1 MYIKTNTITLTAG
14 TTYSPT
20 WGELSTTNYQLVG
33 SPNMASG
40 NITINLPSPTGTGPD
55 QYTSIR
61 LMYLA
66 TPSNYDEA
74 TAYIII
80 EGEKLRA
87 EWASKEVIIVCQ
99 FDQTANAWKM
109 VWLPDFRQTSF
120 IVSEMIVD
128 GTIAAGDLG
137 TDSVTT
143 IKILDDNVTLPKI
156 QNIADDTILG
166 NISGSSA
173 SPVALDAEDVRTLLD
188 QDVTLTGH
196 VTGTATQTF
205 ATGDTSL
212 STTISNNTITVAMC
226 TNTVNTDLVTIP
238 ISMETGALTAGS
250 CYVAVKVPYACTVE
264 EYGFSV
270 TELIEATD
278 DATIT
283 LYNTAGTLMG
293 SSSITVTKNTKPSS
307 SAAGG
312 SFFNSSSITSNNSI
326 STGNIF
332 YVRVQK
338 TTAGGKGFVNIKIKR
353 A

>member
-1 MYIKTNTITLTAG
+1 MFNWTENITISATPTTFALTEAAMRTRSYQINGTHTMGGAFTITL
-14 TTYSPT
+14 
-20 WGELSTTNYQLVG
+20 
-33 SPNMASG
+33 
-40 NITINLPSPTGTGPD
+40 
-55 QYTSIR
+55 
-61 LMYLA
+61 A
-66 TPSNYDEA
+66 TPVNASLCNKVLFYYTGVLSNYDI
-74 TAYIII
+74 TNNYLKV
-80 EGEKLRA
+80 GPDKLPA
-87 EWASKEVIIVCQ
+87 EYAQKECYIVCVYSNIS
-99 FDQTANAWKM
+99 NAWKVM
-109 VWLPDFRQTSF
+109 FLPDFTQAAIITS
-120 IVSEMIVD
+120 SHIVD
-128 GTIAAGDLG
+128 GTIVAGDLAS
-137 TDSVTT
+137 DAVTT

-156 QNIADDTILG
+156 ENIPDDTILG
-166 NISGSSA
+166 NISGGSA
-173 SPVALDAEDVRTLLD
+173 SPTAIDAEDIRALID

-196 VTGTATQTF
+196 VTGTATQDA
-205 ATGDTSL
+205 ATGITTVN
-212 STTISNNTITVAMC
+212 TTISNNTITVAMC

>member
-1 MYIKTNTITLTAG
+1 MFTFTDVLEITSSPATYTVPEGVHRTRDLHIYGTHAMAG
-14 TTYSPT
+14 AVTVNFTLPT
-20 WGELSTTNYQLVG
+20 
-33 SPNMASG
+33 
-40 NITINLPSPTGTGPD
+40 TGP
-55 QYTSIR
+55 QNGGFKVYYSAS
-61 LMYLA
+61 L
-66 TPSNYDEA
+66 SNYDIA
-74 TAYIII
+74 TNYLSIAGSKLPAEYAQKRCIII
-80 EGEKLRA
+80 GKRYPD
-87 EWASKEVIIVCQ
+87 SS
-99 FDQTANAWKM
+99 AWRISF
-109 VWLPDFRQTSF
+109 LPDLSQSAIITS
-120 IVSEMIVD
+120 SNIVD
-128 GTIAAGDLG
+128 GTIVAGDLASDAVI
-137 TDSVTT
+137 TA
-143 IKILDDNVTLPKI
+143 KILDDNVTLPKI
-156 QNIADDTILG
+156 ENIPDDTILG

-173 SPVALDAEDVRTLLD
+173 SPVALDAEDIRAMID
-188 QDVTLTGH
+188 QEVTLTGH
-196 VTGTATQTF
+196 VTGTATQDA
-205 ATGDTSL
+205 ATGVTTVA
-212 STTISNNTITVAMC
+212 TTISNNTITVAMC

-293 SSSITVTKNTKPSS
+293 SSSITVTKNTKPST
-307 SAAGG
+307 SAAGS

>member
-1 MYIKTNTITLTAG
+1 MFNWTENITISATPTTFALTEAAMRTRSYQINGTHTMGGAFTITL
-14 TTYSPT
+14 
-20 WGELSTTNYQLVG
+20 
-33 SPNMASG
+33 
-40 NITINLPSPTGTGPD
+40 
-55 QYTSIR
+55 
-61 LMYLA
+61 A
-66 TPSNYDEA
+66 TPVNASLCNKVQFYYTAVLSNYDTA
-74 TAYIII
+74 TNYLKI
-80 EGEKLRA
+80 GPDKLPA
-87 EWASKEVIIVCQ
+87 EYAQKECYIVCVYSNIS
-99 FDQTANAWKM
+99 NAWKVM
-109 VWLPDFRQTSF
+109 FLPDFTQAAIITS
-120 IVSEMIVD
+120 SHIVD
-128 GTIAAGDLG
+128 GTIVAGDLAS
-137 TDSVTT
+137 DSVPTA
-143 IKILDDNVTLPKI
+143 KIVDGNVTLPKI
-156 QNIADDTILG
+156 ENIPDDTILG
-166 NISGSSA
+166 NISGGSA
-173 SPVALDAEDVRTLLD
+173 SPTALDVEDVRTLLD

-205 ATGDTSL
+205 ATGNTSL

>member
-1 MYIKTNTITLTAG
+1 MYTFTDVLEITSSPAAYTVPEGIHRTRDLHIYGTHAMAGAVTITFTLP
-14 TTYSPT
+14 TTTQQNGGFLVYYS
-20 WGELSTTNYQLVG
+20 
-33 SPNMASG
+33 AS
-40 NITINLPSPTGTGPD
+40 L
-55 QYTSIR
+55 
-61 LMYLA
+61 
-66 TPSNYDEA
+66 SNYDIVTNYLSIGGSKLPAEYA
-74 TAYIII
+74 QKRCIII
-80 EGEKLRA
+80 GKRYPD
-87 EWASKEVIIVCQ
+87 SS
-99 FDQTANAWKM
+99 AWRISF
-109 VWLPDFRQTSF
+109 LPDLSQSDIITSAN
-120 IVSEMIVD
+120 IVD
-128 GTIAAGDLG
+128 GTIVAGDLAS
-137 TDSVTT
+137 DSVPTA
-143 IKILDDNVTLPKI
+143 KIVDGNVTLPKI
-156 QNIADDTILG
+156 ENIPDDTILG
-166 NISGSSA
+166 NISGGSA
-173 SPVALDAEDVRTLLD
+173 SPTALDAEDVRTLLD